1 MKHIVILRNADTLS
15 GQVIEKEFIM
25 KTGYAELTFN
35 VNQIV
40 HIHFKIPPQSLQD
53 EMLLLTGDTLKGVV
67 SPDVIGLKLESSSQ
81 VIEIEKED
89 IHTIMFLD
97 NV

>member
-1 MKHIVILRNADTLS
+1 MKHIVILKNADTLS
-15 GQVIEKEFIM
+15 GQVVEKEFVI
-25 KTGYAELTFN
+25 KTGYAELTFD

-53 EMLLLTGDTLKGVV
+53 EMLLRTGDTLKGII
-67 SPDVIGLKLESSSQ
+67 SPDVISLKLESSSHM
-81 VIEIEKED
+81 IEIEKED

>member
-1 MKHIVILRNADTLS
+1 MKHIIILKNADTLS
-15 GQVIEKEFIM
+15 GQVTEKEFVI

-53 EMLLLTGDTLKGVV
+53 EMLLMTGDTLKGIV
-67 SPDVIGLKLESSSQ
+67 SPDFISLKPESSIK